1 MNKRITA
8 LLLSVVTIISLLV
21 ATVPVWAE
29 PADSGVSAS
38 VTQASPGE
46 TFSVTLKVPG
56 TTKPINEMSL
66 KVHFNK
72 TVFEVTEYTAPE
84 ITGMDLMQ
92 SNLSDAN
99 SNGFFSATY
108 DSKSSDADVE
118 FSGLELTA
126 KFKVKDG
133 AAAGDQQFTISED
146 VSVGSLDSS
155 GLPDILMGAA
165 DFAKQRVAV
174 KVVAAQKPATAIALN
189 KSTLAL
195 NVGDTDTSL
204 EATVTPADTT
214 DTVQWE
220 SDNEPVA
227 VVDAT
232 GKVTA
237 VSPGTAKITVKAG
250 DKFADCTV
258 TVEAAPCTHGSKT
271 PVPEQ
276 ESTCKEKGWDEYQIC
291 DECNK
296 MFDKNGNAID
306 GIPYRPLKL
315 HNYTSQEKKADAL
328 ISAGNCR
335 DEAVYRYSCA
345 VCHEVEPNNDTH
357 TFKGDKDPSNHVGG
371 TTKVNA
377 AEPDHANNV
386 PGYTGDTK
394 CNGCGEILET
404 GSAIPAGTHVPAD
417 TWTTDETNHW
427 KVCNVVGCGVV
438 IESSKA
444 AHSSTGANV
453 ATCRQKAVCDVC
465 GVPYG
470 ELAAHNPG
478 TEWKN
483 DEDGH
488 WHECQTEGCNE
499 KLDYGTHTPDHEGGA
514 TYDYAVKCTVCGREL
529 EAMLQEDTVR
539 VELPFK
545 LTVKKTG
552 EMDPGKETF
561 KFVAEDF
568 GAHFEATIINDVVET
583 DGEKTY
589 NGTYIFKL
597 SRRDMGNLSEGFVF
611 RQVKGNAEGWTYD
624 EKAYYAV
631 PVFVDGYGE
640 PRSWAFYKTN
650 EDNRFEH
657 ESDPMEEITFT
668 NSYNAKK
675 PANQPGKP
683 TGDSGTLALWL
694 ALAFV
699 TGTALAGTVYFRKR
713 KMN

>member
-1 MNKRITA
+1 M
-8 LLLSVVTIISLLV
+8 
-21 ATVPVWAE
+21 
-29 PADSGVSAS
+29 
-38 VTQASPGE
+38 
-46 TFSVTLKVPG
+46 
-56 TTKPINEMSL
+56 
-66 KVHFNK
+66 
-72 TVFEVTEYTAPE
+72 
-84 ITGMDLMQ
+84 
-92 SNLSDAN
+92 
-99 SNGFFSATY
+99 
-108 DSKSSDADVE
+108 
-118 FSGLELTA
+118 
-126 KFKVKDG
+126 
-133 AAAGDQQFTISED
+133 
-146 VSVGSLDSS
+146 
-155 GLPDILMGAA
+155 
-165 DFAKQRVAV
+165 
-174 KVVAAQKPATAIALN
+174 
-189 KSTLAL
+189 
-195 NVGDTDTSL
+195 
-204 EATVTPADTT
+204 
-214 DTVQWE
+214 
-220 SDNEPVA
+220 
-227 VVDAT
+227 
-232 GKVTA
+232 
-237 VSPGTAKITVKAG
+237 
-250 DKFADCTV
+250 
-258 TVEAAPCTHGSKT
+258 
-271 PVPEQ
+271 
-276 ESTCKEKGWDEYQIC
+276 
-291 DECNK
+291 
-296 MFDKNGNAID
+296 
-306 GIPYRPLKL
+306 
-315 HNYTSQEKKADAL
+315 
-328 ISAGNCR
+328 
-335 DEAVYRYSCA
+335 
-345 VCHEVEPNNDTH
+345 
-357 TFKGDKDPSNHVGG
+357 
-371 TTKVNA
+371 
-377 AEPDHANNV
+377 
-386 PGYTGDTK
+386 
-394 CNGCGEILET
+394 
-404 GSAIPAGTHVPAD
+404 
-417 TWTTDETNHW
+417 
-427 KVCNVVGCGVV
+427 CNVVGCGVV

-514 TYDYAVKCTVCGREL
+514 TYEYAVKCTVCGREL

-589 NGTYIFKL
+589 NGTYIIKL

-650 EDNRFEH
+650 EYNRPEH
-657 ESDPMEEITFT
+657 ESDPMQEITFT

-699 TGTALAGTVYFRKR
+699 TGTALAGTVYFHKR